1 MSKGLLWGAL
11 GGAAQAGT
19 EIVNRQIQ
27 RRDATQ
33 DAQAQA
39 QTRRA
44 AILEEM
50 AIKNEWARSAAQQE
64 RADRTEAVQGRL
76 TAGADAAL
84 ERRYAE
90 PVEGDTPL
98 TPEQQAVQ
106 TEGLS
111 RMERDKARDRASY
124 ESDPRNRLRA
134 SVEAGFSDPEKLAD
148 LDSREQVSQARLESQ
163 EQVAQAR
170 IDSQQELGRVR
181 AQADVDKR
189 MGQIDVTM
197 ARLDSRERA
206 RVPTGFR
213 NTPDGNME
221 PIPGGPADQKV
232 LAAFRD
238 DTTQLAGSTDGLNRL
253 AVVANTVLRHPGLP
267 GITGLQ
273 GKIPNFPGGDA
284 ADAAAQLETLKSQ
297 IGFGVLQAMRDA
309 SATGGALGAVS
320 DAEGKRLEAN
330 LAALA
335 QTQSLDQFKAS
346 LTQVIDYAEGAKG
359 RLRDAFNLKHGSRGT
374 PASDWRTPPAGDG
387 RPPRISSPEQL
398 ADLPSGTVFQ
408 APDGSLR
415 TKP

>member
-1 MSKGLLWGAL
+1 MSTGMLWSAL
-11 GGAAQAGT
+11 GGAARAGT
-19 EIVNRQIQ
+19 EVVNQQITQ
-27 RRDATQ
+27 RDA
-33 DAQAQA
+33 AQAAQSQVQA
-39 QTRRA
+39 RREA
-44 AILEEM
+44 LIFEM
-50 AIKNEWARSAAQQE
+50 EAKDKWARSAAQQE

-76 TAGADAAL
+76 SAGADAAL

-90 PVEGDTPL
+90 PVAGDTPL

-106 TEGLS
+106 TEGLR
-111 RMERDKARDRASY
+111 RMEADKARDRAAY
-124 ESDPRNRLRA
+124 ERDPQNRLRA

-148 LDSREQVSQARLESQ
+148 LDSREQLAQARLESQ
-163 EQVAQAR
+163 QQVAQAR
-170 IDSQQELGRVR
+170 IDSQQELSRVR

-197 ARLDSRERA
+197 ARLDSREKA

-273 GKIPNFPGGDA
+273 GKFPSIPGGDA

-359 RLRDAFNLKHGSRGT
+359 RLRDAFNLKHGSRST
-374 PASDWRTPPAGDG
+374 AQPPPASDG

-398 ADLPSGTVFQ
+398 ADLPSGTLFT
-408 APDGSLR
+408 APDGSIR
-415 TKP
+415 RKP

>member
-1 MSKGLLWGAL
+1 
-11 GGAAQAGT
+11 
-19 EIVNRQIQ
+19 
-27 RRDATQ
+27 
-33 DAQAQA
+33 
-39 QTRRA
+39 
-44 AILEEM
+44 
-50 AIKNEWARSAAQQE
+50 
-64 RADRTEAVQGRL
+64 
-76 TAGADAAL
+76 
-84 ERRYAE
+84 
-90 PVEGDTPL
+90 VEGDTPL
-98 TPEQQAVQ
+98 TAEQQAVQ
-106 TEGLS
+106 AEGLS

-124 ESDPRNRLRA
+124 ESDPQNRLRA

-163 EQVAQAR
+163 ELVSQARIDSQQQVSQAR

-181 AQADVDKR
+181 AQADTDKR
-189 MGQIDVTM
+189 MSQIDVTM
-197 ARLDSRERA
+197 ARLDSREKA

-232 LAAFRD
+232 TAAFRD

-253 AVVANTVLRHPGLP
+253 AVVANTVLNHPGLS
-267 GITGLQ
+267 GIVGLQ

-309 SATGGALGAVS
+309 SKTGGALGAVS

-330 LAALA
+330 LAALSP
-335 QTQSLDQFKAS
+335 TQSLDQFKAS

-374 PASDWRTPPAGDG
+374 PASDGRAPPASDG
-387 RPPRISSPEQL
+387 RPPRISTPEEL
-398 ADLPSGTVFQ
+398 APLPSGTLFQ

-415 TKP
+415 RKP